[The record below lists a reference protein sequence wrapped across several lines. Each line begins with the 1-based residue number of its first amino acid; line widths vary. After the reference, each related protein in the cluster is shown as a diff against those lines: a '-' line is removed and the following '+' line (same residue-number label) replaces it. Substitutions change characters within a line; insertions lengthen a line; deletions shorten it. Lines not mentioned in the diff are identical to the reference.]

1 MTGEEDGWT
10 RGNREREVVYAR
22 QRQRGSNID
31 GGTESVNVP
40 TEGFDS
46 WSHKQIKAAS
56 DAFEP
61 GKAIEASKD
70 WEKLATGFSK
80 ALDDFK
86 HTFDAAVGAQWT
98 GEGAEAAKQ
107 GISDY
112 KSHAEQ
118 VSDGLSLMA
127 TKPQEVETAMTQ
139 IKSLMP
145 DPVEVQP
152 LTTGASRAQVEQHF
166 ADQALGQQKQ
176 DEARMIMRN
185 VWSPVSQQAASGLP
199 TLPAAPQFG
208 DASAVNAI
216 TKAASDWGGGKDI
229 KPDTVKPI
237 DEASVRAAAA
247 AALADPMQS
256 SSGGGSGAAGAAA
269 AAAGAAGGASGAG
282 GGGPAAAAASAAGA
296 AGGAGTRPTSGG
308 GTTATGP
315 NTGSVPGTYG
325 IGRWGK
331 PTTNKD
337 ENKDKDKESDF
348 SPLAAGPII
357 AGSYTAGA
365 GMGLA
370 AAPSPMQGMGIAQPP
385 TMMTPGAAG
394 AHQHQED
401 EDQHFTPEF
410 LVSIDNGNELVG
422 PLPKVSPAVIGV
434 WNEEHVAYQ
443 NPHPSVYDPKP
454 YDGDD

>member
-10 RGNREREVVYAR
+10 RGNRERDAVYAK
-22 QRQRGSNID
+22 QRQHGSNID
-31 GGTESVNVP
+31 GGTESVSVP
-40 TEGFDS
+40 VEEFGG
-46 WSHKQIKAAS
+46 WSHEQIKATS

-61 GKAIEASKD
+61 GKAIDVSKD
-70 WEKLATGFSK
+70 WEKLASGFKK

-86 HTFDAAVGAQWT
+86 QQFEAAVGAQWT

-107 GISDY
+107 AVTDY
-112 KSHAEQ
+112 KSHAEK

-127 TKPQEVETAMTQ
+127 TKPSEVETAMTQ
-139 IKSLMP
+139 IKGLMP
-145 DPVEVQP
+145 EVVP
-152 LTTGASRAQVEQHF
+152 APELKGNSRADYETYY
-166 ADQALGQQKQ
+166 AGMAERAQKE

-199 TLPAAPQFG
+199 AFPLAPQFG
-208 DASAVNAI
+208 DASAAI
-216 TKAASDWGGGKDI
+216 SAMSSNDLGGGKDI
-229 KPDTVKPI
+229 KPEKVKPI
-237 DEASVRAAAA
+237 DEGAVRAAAA
-247 AALADPMQS
+247 AALAQDPMQAS
-256 SSGGGSGAAGAAA
+256 SAGGAGAAGAAA
-269 AAAGAAGGASGAG
+269 AAAGAAGGGSGAG
-282 GGGPAAAAASAAGA
+282 AGGPASAAAAAAGA
-296 AGGAGTRPTSGG
+296 ARGTNPTSGG

-337 ENKDKDKESDF
+337 ENKEKEEKSDLGA
-348 SPLAAGPII
+348 LAAGPII

-370 AAPSPMQGMGIAQPP
+370 AAPTPMSGMGIAQPP

-394 AHQHQED
+394 AQPHQED

-422 PLPKVSPAVIGV
+422 TLPKVSPAVIGV

-443 NPHPSVYDPKP
+443 NPHPSPWDPKP
-454 YDGDD
+454 YDEEE

>member
-1 MTGEEDGWT
+1 MSGDEDGWT
-10 RGNREREVVYAR
+10 KGNRERDALYAK
-22 QRQRGSNID
+22 QRLHGANID
-31 GGTESVNVP
+31 GGTESASIP
-40 TEGFDS
+40 TEDFGS
-46 WSHKQIKAAS
+46 WAHTQIKEAS
-56 DAFEP
+56 DAFDSES
-61 GKAIEASKD
+61 ALEVAD
-70 WEKLATGFSK
+70 EWEKLASGFKSV
-80 ALDDFK
+80 LDKFK
-86 HTFDAAVGAQWT
+86 TSLDTAINGSWT

-107 GISDY
+107 AISDY
-112 KSHAEQ
+112 KSHAEK
-118 VSDGLSLMA
+118 VSDGMSLMA

-139 IKSLMP
+139 IKGLMP
-145 DPVEVQP
+145 EPVQVSP

-166 ADQALGQQKQ
+166 ADQAVAQQKQ

-282 GGGPAAAAASAAGA
+282 GSGPSSAAGA

-308 GTTATGP
+308 STAATGP